1 MTDLPVG
8 NSRAIAHE
16 LIKQL
21 EKTQRIDGLP
31 PLSNATHPP
40 RPSLHSGHPSRGGES
55 LKSPPAEGCPQ
66 GGVGSNLQSELINHK
81 FSTNYLFGDARGQ
94 MFGVLECKD
103 GSGNT
108 IILKAFSCQYNGEWL
123 VDGWVPPIFDVDAFH
138 KLTQPVY
145 KKINAL
151 GRRIKTFDPSNAATH
166 PGLRS
171 PLQKRGALEIPS
183 TGGVPERRGG
193 SLNSPRNDISEKKEL
208 IEQRAALSRNLMRE
222 IHNLYTLTNFNG
234 EKRPLF
240 DVFDAKT
247 VPAGTGDCCAPKL
260 LNYAAL
266 NGLKPIGL
274 SEFYFGKESKSGEKQ
289 HGEFYPP
296 CIEKCQPILEFMLEG
311 AGDFSRPL
319 VPRSSRQAAKGE
331 KLCAFAPLR
340 ELSILFADA
349 DLVVVSKPS
358 GLLSVP
364 GKGPNKQDCVVA
376 RIKKLYPDCPDHPE
390 VHRLDMDTSG
400 LMVLAR
406 TKEAHRELS
415 RQFHDRETGKRYIA
429 LLDGELNQTQQPT
442 PACGHPSKGGEFLES
457 PPREGCRNGG
467 VGLAA
472 HRETTS
478 QSLNALAKK
487 SGTIELPFRL
497 DIDNRPTQ
505 IYDPVHG
512 KIGLTHWKTLSVENG
527 QTRVEF
533 VPITGRTHQ
542 LRVHAA
548 SEHGLGTPI
557 VGDRLYG
564 SGTEPGQLKLHAAFL
579 SFTHPTT
586 GEKLE
591 FHSEPTF

>member
-8 NSRAIAHE
+8 NSRAIAYE

-81 FSTNYLFGDARGQ
+81 FSTDYLFGDARGQ

-145 KKINAL
+145 KKIAAL
-151 GRRIKTFDPSNAATH
+151 SQEIKTFDPSNAAPH
-166 PGLRS
+166 PSLRP
-171 PLQKRGALEIPS
+171 PLQRRGALKIPS
-183 TGGVPERRGG
+183 TGGVPERRDGV
-193 SLNSPRNDISEKKEL
+193 LYLLRNDISEKKEL

-296 CIEKCQPILEFMLEG
+296 CIEKCQPILEFMLKG

-364 GKGPNKQDCVVA
+364 GKGSNKQDCVVA

-429 LLDGELNQTQQPT
+429 LLDGEL
-442 PACGHPSKGGEFLES
+442 AE
-457 PPREGCRNGG
+457 
-467 VGLAA
+467 
-472 HRETTS
+472 
-478 QSLNALAKK
+478 K

-497 DIDNRPTQ
+497 DVDNRPVQ

-512 KIGLTHWKTLSVENG
+512 KIGITHWKVLSVENG

-564 SGTEPGQLKLHAAFL
+564 TGTAPGQLKLHAAFL

>member
-1 MTDLPVG
+1 MQ
-8 NSRAIAHE
+8 
-16 LIKQL
+16 QL
-21 EKTQRIDGLP
+21 EQTQRIDGLP

-55 LKSPPAEGCPQ
+55 LQSPPAEGCPQ
-66 GGVGSNLQSELINHK
+66 GGVGSNLQSDLEAKRKDNFLKENNDRRERFIVNPL
-81 FSTNYLFGDARGQ
+81 FSTDYLFGDARGQ
-94 MFGVLECKD
+94 MFGVLECED
-103 GSGNT
+103 SSGNT
-108 IILKAFSCQYNGEWL
+108 VVLKAFSCQYNGEWL
-123 VDGWVPPIFDVDAFH
+123 VDGWTPPIFDVDAFH
-138 KLTQPVY
+138 KLTQPIY

-151 GRRIKTFDPSNAATH
+151 GQRIKNDPKNKNLIT
-166 PGLRS
+166 
-171 PLQKRGALEIPS
+171 
-183 TGGVPERRGG
+183 ERA
-193 SLNSPRNDISEKKEL
+193 E
-208 IEQRAALSRNLMRE
+208 LSRNLMRE

-234 EKRPLF
+234 EQRPLF

-274 SEFYFGKESKSGEKQ
+274 SEFYFGKESKSGARQ
-289 HGEFYPP
+289 HGEFYPA
-296 CIEKCQPILEFMLEG
+296 CKEKCQPILGFMLDGIKELPTNHTNG
-311 AGDFSRPL
+311 HESE
-319 VPRSSRQAAKGE
+319 PRSHSCKFVKIRGQKNSLE
-331 KLCAFAPLR
+331 V
-340 ELSILFADA
+340 
-349 DLVVVSKPS
+349 DLVCKEPEFVVVSKPS

-364 GKGPNKQDCVVA
+364 GKGSENQDCVTA
-376 RIKKLYPDCPDHPE
+376 RIKAMFPACPDHPE

-406 TKEAHRELS
+406 TKDAHRELS

-429 LLDGELNQTQQPT
+429 VLDGELAEN
-442 PACGHPSKGGEFLES
+442 
-457 PPREGCRNGG
+457 
-467 VGLAA
+467 
-472 HRETTS
+472 
-478 QSLNALAKK
+478 

-497 DIDNRPTQ
+497 DVDNRPVQ

-512 KIGLTHWKTLSVENG
+512 KVGTTHWKTLSCETG

-533 VPITGRTHQ
+533 TPITGRTHQ

-564 SGTEPGQLKLHAAFL
+564 AGTAPGQLKLHAAFL
-579 SFTHPTT
+579 SFTHPHT

-591 FHSEPTF
+591 FHSEPDF